1 MNSSGKL
8 IGLTTANDVLEN
20 YDKAEKVSEIM
31 KEEVYF
37 VTEDANVS
45 QVLSIMAQKQ
55 VGNVPVIG
63 EKNKLVGLITRA
75 SLVNVLGEHLTA

>member
-1 MNSSGKL
+1 
-8 IGLTTANDVLEN
+8 
-20 YDKAEKVSEIM
+20 M

-75 SLVNVLGEHLTA
+75 SLVNVLGSINCMTGGM